1 MSQHMNVKVNKFEFA
16 STLLVYI
23 KTFTRVCVRVCVSI
37 YAGVELF
44 VVVVLNM
51 P

>member
-1 MSQHMNVKVNKFEFA
+1 MNPHLNVKVNKFEFA

-23 KTFTRVCVRVCVSI
+23 KTFTMVCVCVSI
-37 YAGVELF
+37 YAGMELF
-44 VVVVLNM
+44 VVAVVNM